1 MSSNQVFNLIRS
13 ENLSDNVWN
22 GVSFEWGADGWLH
35 VHGTQ
40 ESGAAWGVTSQKT
53 PIHLEA
59 AKYVISAYAEE
70 GGLGSYAYI
79 SVWLTDDSAPVKSDG
94 MHWLSSWYGYLVLTV
109 TKPVDVYVCVNA
121 GAMGATVDYRMRIM
135 LVAGDTPAAWAP
147 AYGETLAGGG
157 CSHER

>member
-1 MSSNQVFNLIRS
+1 MSSNHVFNLIRS
-13 ENLSDNVWN
+13 ENLMNNSLH
-22 GVSFEWGADGWLH
+22 GISFEWDADGWLH

-40 ESGAAWGVTSQKT
+40 KSATAWGVTSLKT
-53 PIHLEA
+53 PIHLDAGE
-59 AKYVISAYAEE
+59 YFLSAEVE
-70 GGLGSYAYI
+70 GGGLGTYNYF

-147 AYGETLAGGG
+147 AEGETLAGGVL
-157 CSHER
+157 S